1 MQQQSLHLSWYWYRQ
16 QSEETWLRSWEA
28 TQEGGE
34 RLYPRKPKVYRSN
47 SKFLMHVHP
56 KTYHP
61 LIRSFALLYFLW
73 VIVTAVELT
82 LWERTCYQS
91 LLLGWKLQEL
101 LQSASRKT
109 SEDSW
114 QATYIRNKGSH
125 RSCNVIP
132 NMHGYDLNDES
143 AQYIT
148 KIYHVLHTMT
158 LICFVY
164 FRACNPRFS
173 VIFERLTERYNSYCC

>member
-132 NMHGYDLNDES
+132 NHVMVMILKMNQRNILQKS
-143 AQYIT
+143 TTFYIPWHSFALY
-148 KIYHVLHTMT
+148 ILG
-158 LICFVY
+158 
-164 FRACNPRFS
+164 RAILDFQWFS
-173 VIFERLTERYNSYCC
+173 KD